1 MNTRVDLRWR
11 PVTYKCTVESSQKKN
26 KWRLKWTEVNISNI

>member
-26 KWRLKWTEVNISNI
+26 K